1 MEFIW
6 PLDEIGLDFLR
17 LIQINCTRNRHSRS
31 DAAGQETKMFDATM
45 IVAGMACFVV
55 AIAYVFACD
64 KL

>member
-1 MEFIW
+1 MRSAR
-6 PLDEIGLDFLR
+6 R
-17 LIQINCTRNRHSRS
+17 L
-31 DAAGQETKMFDATM
+31 KMFDATM